1 MPLMDDGYFCGLADG
16 EGCFMLAKKRG
27 GRPGKVQVIG
37 VQPWFSMGL
46 RWDDGDLL
54 RALRDEFGGTT
65 RFQKRSKSHSESKRQ
80 GRVIWTVAAK
90 GDMLGMVNYF
100 TQYPLRG
107 KKRHDYAIW
116 AEAVSIYVEHGAR
129 HEALPL
135 LKESFIEPA
144 TKPAQY
150 GRACRS
156 PTLVVNEHGLLS
168 RRWERRA

>member
-116 AEAVSIYVEHGAR
+116 AEAVSIYVDHGAR

-135 LKESFIEPA
+135 LRNRLLNLRQSPPNMDELAAAP
-144 TKPAQY
+144 
-150 GRACRS
+150 RS
-156 PTLVVNEHGLLS
+156 
-168 RRWERRA
+168 